1 MVKAAPMT
9 KKRSKKA
16 GLPPGSLVFL
26 GEQRVETASISI
38 LDYTEKTVR
47 ESSVRTAAECLPFI
61 NDATVTWI
69 NITGLHDTALIQR
82 IGETFDIHPLL
93 LEDVVSTGQR
103 PKFQDHGN
111 LLFFV
116 LRMLYKPEGKGN
128 VISEQVSIVIGRNY
142 VLTFQEMPG
151 DVFDIIRNR
160 IRTGGGRIRTSGADY
175 LAYALI
181 DAIVD
186 NYFSVLEELDD
197 KIEAIQQ
204 SALDQ
209 PVPATLNNI
218 HGLKH
223 ELVAIRRQLWPL
235 REAISSM
242 QKTENGLLTK
252 ALRPYLHDVYEH
264 TYQILET
271 IESMREMI
279 STALETYMS
288 SVSNR
293 MNEIMKV
300 LTIIST
306 IFIPLTFI
314 AGIYGMN
321 FERMPELSWPMGY
334 PAAIG
339 AMVSIAVTMVMFFK
353 RRHWL

>member
-1 MVKAAPMT
+1 MDKP
-9 KKRSKKA
+9 
-16 GLPPGSLVFL
+16 
-26 GEQRVETASISI
+26 SIQI
-38 LDYTEKTVR
+38 LDYAATKVR
-47 ESSVRTAAECLPFI
+47 EFTVNTAAECIPFI
-61 NDATVTWI
+61 NAETVTWI
-69 NITGLHDTALIQR
+69 NITGLHDTAFVQKA
-82 IGETFDIHPLL
+82 GETFSIHPLL
-93 LEDVVSTGQR
+93 LEDIVNTGQR
-103 PKFQDHGN
+103 PKFQDHGK

-116 LRMLYKPEGKGN
+116 LRMLYKPQDRN
-128 VISEQVSIVIGRNY
+128 NIISEQVSIVLGRNF

-151 DVFDIIRNR
+151 DVFDVIRNR
-160 IRTGGGRIRTSGADY
+160 IRTGGGRIRNSGADY

-186 NYFSVLEELDD
+186 NYFSVLEDLDV
-197 KIEAIQQ
+197 KIESIQQ
-204 SALDQ
+204 TALDN
-209 PVPATLNNI
+209 PTPPTLHRI

-223 ELVAIRRQLWPL
+223 ELVSIRRQLWPL
-235 REAISSM
+235 REAISLL
-242 QKTENGLLTK
+242 QKTENQLVSKELS
-252 ALRPYLHDVYEH
+252 PYLHDVYEH
-264 TYQILET
+264 TFQLLDT

-321 FERMPELSWPMGY
+321 FEHMPELSWPLGY
-334 PAAIG
+334 AAVLGVMAAIG
-339 AMVSIAVTMVMFFK
+339 GAMVLFFK